1 MHERTIRCLMCVGA
15 VSLMCVCVK
24 TTSEVCREFS
34 DVRCLLQADAV
45 IAHVTDAAGAIR
57 RTSVKLVSA
66 LPQSHLKLMW
76 CNVLLSQY
84 KIKNSFLLPF
94 TDITCMCSFT
104 SLQIRPTKVHIRCWV
119 NQKTF
124 ALQIRGGS
132 TWTNIILW
140 AGKLFHNNSL
150 YWKLNFPFVYGAKL

>member
-66 LPQSHLKLMW
+66 LPQPHLKTL
-76 CNVLLSQY
+76 
-84 KIKNSFLLPF
+84 IH
-94 TDITCMCSFT
+94 T
-104 SLQIRPTKVHIRCWV
+104 
-119 NQKTF
+119 
-124 ALQIRGGS
+124 
-132 TWTNIILW
+132 
-140 AGKLFHNNSL
+140 
-150 YWKLNFPFVYGAKL
+150 